1 MYRVETA
8 IATSSVSVSAG
19 GTVTKDIASTEVIP
33 TYIWQIGT
41 LDGTPRGF
49 RNAEYVPLSLRQMM
63 TLTTSRSKIETMQ

>member
-1 MYRVETA
+1 VYRVETA

-49 RNAEYVPLSLRQMM
+49 RNAE
-63 TLTTSRSKIETMQ
+63 